1 MGSLRE
7 GLAVG
12 LRRTAPFLLSH
23 HEADEHDRCYAVGV
37 RGRTVRLCARCTG
50 IYPGIAVGLGVA
62 VVGEWT
68 APPVLIAVLPAFA
81 LVDWTVTAFS
91 TVDGANPVRTATG
104 ALLGFGYTSGAVRL
118 FRDPPAPRVLAVG
131 VAYALVAGALLAVEC
146 HRAEDR

>member
-1 MGSLRE
+1 MRSLRGE
-7 GLAVG
+7 FAAG

-62 VVGEWT
+62 AVGEWT
-68 APPVLIAVLPAFA
+68 APLVLIAVLPAFA

-104 ALLGFGYTSGAVRL
+104 ALLGFGYAFGAVRL
-118 FRDPPAPRVLAVG
+118 FRVPAAPRVLAVG
-131 VAYALVAGALLAVEC
+131 VAYALVAGTLLAVE
-146 HRAEDR
+146 RRGAGKR